1 MYELRK
7 LQEITEPESFLS
19 DCMVIPDKRESEAY
33 DRIVFETNALLEYQ
47 VLDAGWEDYTEQKG
61 QTVSQKQDK
70 TADAADEKKS
80 ILDWFFET
88 RTEDA
93 LEQWLKEDRNYQKIN
108 AEARREIEKI
118 EKIKLSREQW
128 LIVDN
133 ALSACNKRSS
143 RYGQMAYK
151 QGFWDAMHLL
161 KELCQ
166 LI

>member
-7 LQEITEPESFLS
+7 LQKITEPERFLS
-19 DCMVIPDKRESEAY
+19 ACMVIPDKKESETY
-33 DRIVFETNALLEYQ
+33 DRIAFGTNALLEYQ
-47 VLDAGWEDYTEQKG
+47 VLDAGWEYYTEQEG
-61 QTVSQKQDK
+61 QTVSQKQNK
-70 TADAADEKKS
+70 TADAADKKKS
-80 ILDWFFET
+80 VLDWFFET
-88 RTEDA
+88 RSEEA
-93 LEQWLKEDRNYQKIN
+93 LEKWLKEDRNYQKIN

-151 QGFWDAMHLL
+151 QGFWDAIHLL
-161 KELCQ
+161 KEICRLV
-166 LI
+166 

>member
-7 LQEITEPESFLS
+7 LQKITEPERFLS

-33 DRIVFETNALLEYQ
+33 DRIVFETNSLLEYQ
-47 VLDAGWEDYTEQKG
+47 MSDAGWEYYTEQ
-61 QTVSQKQDK
+61 TVSPKQDK
-70 TADAADEKKS
+70 AADAAEEKKS
-80 ILDWFFET
+80 ILDCFFEI

-93 LEQWLKEDRNYQKIN
+93 LEKWLKEDRNYQKIN

-151 QGFWDAMHLL
+151 QGFWDAIHLL
-161 KELCQ
+161 KEICRLV
-166 LI
+166 

>member
-7 LQEITEPESFLS
+7 LRKITEPARFLS
-19 DCMVIPDKRESEAY
+19 DCMVIPDKREGEAY
-33 DRIVFETNALLEYQ
+33 DRIVFETNSLLEYQ
-47 VLDAGWEDYTEQKG
+47 MSDAGWEYYTEWEG
-61 QTVSQKQDK
+61 QMVSQKQDK

-80 ILDWFFET
+80 ILDWFIET

-93 LEQWLKEDRNYQKIN
+93 LEKWLKEDRNYQKIN

-151 QGFWDAMHLL
+151 QGFWDAIHLL
-161 KELCQ
+161 KEICRLV
-166 LI
+166 